1 MLARIIPL
9 RRLPLR
15 LSVLDYAVPSSM
27 ISEIKPGHI
36 VEVFLGKS
44 ITCGVVSELLPEA
57 TSTFK
62 IKPIERLV
70 SPPIFNHNVL
80 SFFTEVSTLYRVSL
94 GFLFKNSLPVLN
106 KKTLAALREIKID
119 KSPDSK
125 HVALA
130 STYFTT
136 KNERDLFFR
145 KLFSESFG
153 QTLIIVPEQTDI
165 AELLSDSDEE
175 TRKHIVAVSSET
187 TAVAYRKAWLD
198 VLQNKH
204 AVIIGTRRAF
214 FLPFCNLQ
222 NIVLYD
228 ESNPVHKSWD
238 MAPRFDARD
247 IVQLLG
253 EIYKIKPTFTGFTQ
267 SVAEFAHEPTKL
279 APIACD
285 VVNMLDERKSGNFSL
300 VSADL
305 KAALEKSAAGV
316 SFCFLNRRGS
326 LHYMGCSDCGFVFK
340 CQNCSSNLTFFESK
354 SVFVCLTCGVTKP
367 AEFTCPKCHNI
378 LRKTIGSGTE
388 QFTKDLKKILAPD
401 RIVYTIDS
409 DNETVELSYKPGTV
423 IVGTSFAWNKLA
435 WEKLSCF
442 AFIDPD
448 QSLLIPEYRSA
459 EDLWHLVR
467 DAYFNLPKES
477 QLILQTRHPEHVL
490 YRSLYAPATFY
501 EAELAQRRA
510 FGYPPYSTLIKLFIG
525 KETRAETEQNARN
538 LYGALKTLTVSDAQI
553 TIVPPRETVPGFH
566 RGAYYSY
573 ILAKINR
580 PFSVNEIRKVLDKV
594 PLDWQIDINPASIA
608 SL

>member
-1 MLARIIPL
+1 MLARVIPL

-15 LSVLDYAVPSSM
+15 LSVLDYAVPPS
-27 ISEIKPGHI
+27 ITSEIKPGQI
-36 VEVFLGKS
+36 VEIFLGKS
-44 ITCGVVSELLPEA
+44 TTYGVVSELLPDTISA
-57 TSTFK
+57 FRT
-62 IKPIERLV
+62 KPIERLV
-70 SPPIFNHNVL
+70 TPPVFGHTVL
-80 SFFTEVSTLYRVSL
+80 SFIITVDALYRVSL

-106 KKTLAALREIKID
+106 KKTLAALHEVKLD
-119 KSPDSK
+119 ELSAPDR
-125 HVALA
+125 VILG
-130 STYFTT
+130 STYFKT
-136 KNERDLFFR
+136 KVERELFFK
-145 KLFSESFG
+145 KLFSEPLG
-153 QTLIIVPEQTDI
+153 QTLIIVPEQSDI
-165 AELLSDSDEE
+165 AELLFGLDEK
-175 TRKHIVAVSSET
+175 TKKNIIAVSSEMT
-187 TAVAYRKAWLD
+187 TVAYRKAWLD
-198 VLQNKH
+198 VLQNKD

-222 NIVLYD
+222 TIVLYD

-247 IVQLLG
+247 AVQLLG
-253 EIYKIKPTFTGFTQ
+253 EIYKIKPTYVGFTQ
-267 SVAEFAHEPTKL
+267 SVSEFAHAPTTL
-279 APIACD
+279 APIACE

-300 VSADL
+300 ISADL
-305 KAALEKSAAGV
+305 KAVLEKNTAGV

-340 CQNCSSNLTFFESK
+340 CHNCSSNLTFFENK
-354 SVFVCLTCGVTKP
+354 SVFACLVCGATKP

-388 QFTKDLKKILAPD
+388 QFTKDLKKILTPD

-409 DNETVELSYKPGTV
+409 DNEISELSYKPGTV

-448 QSLLIPEYRSA
+448 QSLFIPEYRSA

-477 QLILQTRHPEHVL
+477 RLILQTRHPEHIV
-490 YRSLYAPATFY
+490 YRSLYAPTIFY
-501 EAELAQRRA
+501 QAELDQRKA
-510 FGYPPYSTLIKLFIG
+510 FGYPPYTTLVKLFIG
-525 KETRAETEQNARN
+525 KETRAETEHNARN
-538 LYGALKTLTVSDAQI
+538 LYGVLKTLTDSDAQI
-553 TIVPPRETVPGFH
+553 TIVPPRETVPGFY
-566 RGAYYSY
+566 RGKYYSY

-580 PFSVNEIRKVLDKV
+580 PFSAEEIQKVLAKV
-594 PLDWQIDINPASIA
+594 PLDWQIDINPASIT